1 MAALPQ
7 PADQTLEAVDTAIEL
22 RGNAERSRTYLG
34 MSEIGKACLRALW
47 YGFRWCSKSD
57 FDALS
62 LKRFEDGHRGEDLQ
76 ADRLRMVDQV
86 TLHTLDPRTGQQ
98 FAHSDIGG
106 HFMGHSD
113 GVIQGLL
120 QAPSTTHVWE
130 HKQVD
135 DKKQVKLESLKLEHG
150 EKGALAQW
158 DPIYYAQAMLYC
170 HYHGFTRHYLTCAS
184 PGGRRTVSV
193 RTNADPNEAGKQRKK
208 AEMVIT
214 APEPLERLSDR
225 PDWYECKWCNHHDI
239 CHGAR
244 VAEVSCRTCV
254 HATPTLDGDGRWI
267 CERYNVD
274 LSEHNQRT
282 ACHSHLLIPV
292 LVPYAEAVDADDS
305 GSWIEYTKLD
315 GTVFRNGL
323 DYYTSWE
330 LSAVD
335 QAMIGDP
342 LVKTVKKTELGLSQ
356 ASQSATNT
364 RAHRSPAA
372 PADIS
377 SATPSVTAA
386 AAVPAPWEVM
396 A

>member
-1 MAALPQ
+1 
-7 PADQTLEAVDTAIEL
+7 
-22 RGNAERSRTYLG
+22 
-34 MSEIGKACLRALW
+34 
-47 YGFRWCSKSD
+47 
-57 FDALS
+57 
-62 LKRFEDGHRGEDLQ
+62 
-76 ADRLRMVDQV
+76 MVDQV

-342 LVKTVKKTELGLSQ
+342 LVKTVKKNGARIIAGEPERHEYTRPSVSCGTCRYFQRDTIGDGSGSGSCPVGGDGVMYQTAILNRVHDRPYLDWRTLGLWPN
-356 ASQSATNT
+356 AERLCGDFECN
-364 RAHRSPAA
+364 
-372 PADIS
+372 
-377 SATPSVTAA
+377 
-386 AAVPAPWEVM
+386 
-396 A
+396 